1 MAGLFKAFSSIL
13 DAVTT
18 ISEVVNTTAIAGLS
32 LAQGAE
38 ASAVQYRNQTILNAM
53 EELGLSSEDAKAD
66 LALWQSLRQ
75 EERDL
80 LFNETKKVK
89 VKAVAP

>member
-1 MAGLFKAFSSIL
+1 MAGLFKAVGAIL
-13 DAVTT
+13 DSVTT
-18 ISEVVNTTAIAGLS
+18 IAEVVNTTAIAGLS

-53 EELGLSSEDAKAD
+53 EELGLSTGNQKED
-66 LALWQSLRQ
+66 LALWQALRQ
-75 EERDL
+75 EEREL
-80 LFNETKKVK
+80 LFNEAKKPK